1 MNLKNITAQEAWEQV
16 LSQFEVT
23 MPRTIFK
30 DLRKTRAL
38 AYREGSL
45 VIAVPSAYQR
55 DFLESRVQQTAS
67 RLLVGALGAHAEV
80 EFVLD
85 TSEAVEKEDR
95 DVVENK
101 EEETAFAGL
110 HPANA
115 TRYQEEVKPQ
125 RIVMFPAY
133 TLRHLTQG
141 EVTHKDFSSWMSA
154 RQVVYFP
161 WKRSGGG
168 SSFRQHI
175 SWREI
180 TRFAGMSKNSFFRT
194 IQGRDEIANGMLR
207 RLPEAGIALEASN
220 HWEVAM
226 NPFITRHD
234 ASVLINILEAN
245 LAFDDSNTKRY
256 EIALSVLTDLTQRS
270 PAEYLEM
277 ETEVSEHPPK
287 HIVGILKL
295 VLGIEGDMPAAL
307 FEAAEALEE
316 KLINAYGKV
325 VVTHHFL
332 TEVVPFFEL
341 TQAQTWAIIAL
352 NDRCVYDYKTGI
364 EHDFLKADQGLETL
378 AAWAGVSVKS
388 MRRWLK
394 MPKFRQF
401 IRSYPDEV
409 PNILN
414 GNTSNLKRWQES
426 GGLFFQ
432 VRQTEPPLA
441 YIHDEAGELIP
452 VWRRSDLPL
461 RQETELKDVCT
472 LNAGTKWVTLRD
484 NLGQGLG
491 QGGSGSGTEWVMPL
505 DKVGH
510 GSGQDG
516 SPLNNLFKP
525 LQTSVKP
532 LKPLQAPPQSTE
544 KTSPVAQGGGWD
556 MPALLELNPVSDPK
570 LKARLLSQGDPN
582 AFASWLIYGY
592 SQEGH
597 GLKSPVNH
605 AISKLARTPRQGAG
619 QRYAKLAQLGPDL
632 IQALM
637 RKRLSPYAENHVD
650 ISDEFKHI
658 FKPFSEENIYAL
670 AHSLFSSSW
679 EEP

>member
-1 MNLKNITAQEAWEQV
+1 MTNTYTEHPDQAWQIV
-16 LSQFEVT
+16 LSQLQTE
-23 MPRTIFK
+23 MPRGSFNTWVRDTKAISYKDSRLTI
-30 DLRKTRAL
+30 
-38 AYREGSL
+38 G
-45 VIAVPSAYQR
+45 VQNAYQR
-55 DFLESRVQQTAS
+55 DFLESRVQKTAS
-67 RLLVGALGAHAEV
+67 RLLVGVLGAHAEV

-85 TSEAVEKEDR
+85 AAEVVEDEDR
-95 DVVENK
+95 DVVET
-101 EEETAFAGL
+101 EEEEIAFSGL
-110 HPANA
+110 HPANT

-133 TLRHLTQG
+133 TLRHLVQG
-141 EVTHKDFSSWMSA
+141 EVTHKDLSSWMSA
-154 RQVVYFP
+154 RQAVYFP
-161 WKRSGGG
+161 WKRNGGG
-168 SSFRQHI
+168 ASFRQHI

-207 RLPEAGIALEASN
+207 RLPETEIALDAAN

-245 LAFDDSNTKRY
+245 LAFDDNDRKRY

-270 PAEYLEM
+270 PAEYLET
-277 ETEVSEHPPK
+277 ETEASEHPPK
-287 HIVGILKL
+287 HIVGILRQ
-295 VLGIEGDMPAAL
+295 VLGIEGDMPTAL
-307 FEAAEALEE
+307 FEASEALEE

-325 VVTHHFL
+325 VITHHFL

-401 IRSYPDEV
+401 IRSYPDEI

-414 GNTSNLKRWQES
+414 RNISNLKRWQEA

-432 VRQTEPPLA
+432 VRQAEPPLA
-441 YIHDEAGELIP
+441 YIHDEAGDLIP
-452 VWRRSDLPL
+452 IWRRSDFPL
-461 RQETELKDVCT
+461 RQESELKNVCT

-491 QGGSGSGTEWVMPL
+491 QGGAGSGTEWVMPL
-505 DKVGH
+505 DKVGQ

-532 LKPLQAPPQSTE
+532 LKPLQTTPQQ
-544 KTSPVAQGGGWD
+544 KTSPAAQSGGWG

-592 SQEGH
+592 SQDGH

-605 AISKLARTPRQGAG
+605 AISKLAKNPYQGAG

-637 RKRLSPYAENHVD
+637 HKRLSPYAENDVD

-658 FKPFSEENIYAL
+658 FKPFSEENIHAL